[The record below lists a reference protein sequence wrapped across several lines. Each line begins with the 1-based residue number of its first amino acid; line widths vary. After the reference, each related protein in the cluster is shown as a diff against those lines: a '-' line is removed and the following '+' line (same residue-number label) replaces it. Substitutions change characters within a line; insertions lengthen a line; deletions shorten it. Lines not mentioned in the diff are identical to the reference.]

1 MQTTTETIVPETSTK
16 PTVSIGEFGHGR
28 YSATMA
34 ELYRDSQRLLGFS
47 KGQAHVTASRLGID
61 LGRLSAGKVDV
72 TLGKSVSKDG
82 QRTLKETCSV
92 KAPNSWAMSIGYIC
106 VALDALR
113 KQGLEP
119 VENTVNN
126 SLMEFVNDAVK
137 NISK

>member
-1 MQTTTETIVPETSTK
+1 MQTTTLESSTQTPIK
-16 PTVSIGEFGHGR
+16 PAIGEFGHGR

-34 ELYRDSQRLLGFS
+34 ELFRDSQRLLGFS
-47 KGQAHVTASRLGID
+47 EAQAHVTASRLGID
-61 LGRLSAGKVDV
+61 LGRLSSGKVDV

-126 SLMEFVNDAVK
+126 SLMEFVNDAAK
-137 NISK
+137 KLISE